1 MPLCTGRHH
10 QAPFLGRAACALP
23 ADTCREVFGLS
34 TGSCCTGLMAGC
46 PTTVVPFFGD
56 QSFWGGACK
65 RLGVGPAPIAID
77 DLTTDKLV
85 AALQFMR
92 QPEALAWAKT
102 IAAHIAKVSHYRT
115 AVLALRSFLM
125 LASGRADAW

>member
-1 MPLCTGRHH
+1 
-10 QAPFLGRAACALP
+10 
-23 ADTCREVFGLS
+23 
-34 TGSCCTGLMAGC
+34 MAGC

-85 AALQFMR
+85 AALEFMR
-92 QPEALAWAKT
+92 RPEAVQAAKH
-102 IAAHIAKVSHYRT
+102 IAAEIAKVRT
-115 AVLALRSFLM
+115 QLDV
-125 LASGRADAW
+125 GRAR

>member
-1 MPLCTGRHH
+1 
-10 QAPFLGRAACALP
+10 
-23 ADTCREVFGLS
+23 
-34 TGSCCTGLMAGC
+34 MAGC

-85 AALQFMR
+85 AALEFMR
-92 QPEALAWAKT
+92 EPDALEAAKR
-102 IAAHIAKVSHYRT
+102 IAAEIAKVRKTLCRHCS
-115 AVLALRSFLM
+115 VDMLEGNSMCLLADGSLM
-125 LASGRADAW
+125 HFCWCCMVVH